1 MKKNKL
7 IAGTMGVMML
17 GAMVLPVHAKEMS
30 VTYRQP
36 NAYTVTIP
44 DSIDLSA
51 GAASNEIEVTGVNL
65 EPNKEI
71 KIKISK
77 GVDESGVIELSRQQ
91 DTDTK
96 AVTTISTTQ
105 GGTGIAQDTDFV
117 TFTANG
123 KQKLYY
129 SAIAPKTGKTIK
141 AGDYSGTLT
150 FEVSAPEKN

>member
-7 IAGTMGVMML
+7 IAGAMGVMML
-17 GAMVLPVHAKEMS
+17 GAMVLPVHAEEMS

-44 DSIDLSA
+44 QSIDLSA
-51 GAASNEIEVTGVNL
+51 GAAFNEISVTGVNL

-105 GGTGIAQDTDFV
+105 GGTGIAQGTDFA
-117 TFTANG
+117 TFTADG